1 MKLKINEITNI
12 LTSFEKTNSIDNNDN
27 INDLNVESKEKFFKN
42 ASINFKFNQRFI
54 DSNLNDTNYI

>member
-42 ASINFKFNQRFI
+42 EIGRAHV
-54 DSNLNDTNYI
+54 